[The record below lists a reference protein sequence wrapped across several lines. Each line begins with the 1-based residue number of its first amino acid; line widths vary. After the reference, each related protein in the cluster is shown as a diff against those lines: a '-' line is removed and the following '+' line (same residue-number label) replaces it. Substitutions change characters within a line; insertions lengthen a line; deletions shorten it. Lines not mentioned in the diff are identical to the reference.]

1 MNSSLCHKDE
11 MRDVV
16 VRFVGPSGGRG
27 GRGATNSPGGGR
39 PRQYYLD
46 WLEAL
51 KALDFEA
58 SAGTRRSTI
67 CSSSDGRT
75 SDRADRFVPE
85 ANPRARPTTPASLAP
100 PAAATASSAIWRT
113 R

>member
-1 MNSSLCHKDE
+1 
-11 MRDVV
+11 MRNVV
-16 VRFVGPSGGRG
+16 VRFIGPGGGRG

-51 KALDFEA
+51 KTLDFD
-58 SAGTRRSTI
+58 GLTRNAQVDYLFIKKTCERQI
-67 CSSSDGRT
+67 ARID
-75 SDRADRFVPE
+75 FVPE
-85 ANPRARPTTPASLAP
+85 ANPRARPTTPAFLAP
-100 PAAATASSAIWRT
+100 RAAGPASRSIWPT